1 MPRQVSIAD
10 TLSIAQVITC
20 TQAEGPG
27 RRFAVWV
34 QGCPLRC
41 VGCCNPEFLP
51 MRGGEEV
58 RVEELAD
65 QLARS
70 ATEQDLEGL
79 TLLGG
84 EPFAQAAGCA
94 ELARAAHAFDLSVMV
109 FSGYTL
115 AELRRQAR
123 EDAGVRA
130 LLAATDILVD
140 GPYDHTQ
147 PETKRRWIG
156 SRNQQV
162 HFLTDRCDPGDRRW
176 EEPNTL
182 ELRLIDGE
190 LTVNGFPAAQA
201 KPLWRRPPRVE
212 GEPQTYQGD
221 PQPTKASPRR
231 QSGD

>member
-1 MPRQVSIAD
+1 MPLHIPRAE
-10 TLSIAQVITC
+10 TLSVAQVVPC

-27 RRFAVWV
+27 VRFAVWV

-51 MRGGEEV
+51 FAGGEEV
-58 RVEELAD
+58 RLEQLIE
-65 QLARS
+65 QLAGAQRNNNV
-70 ATEQDLEGL
+70 EGL

-94 ELARAAHAFDLSVMV
+94 TLARAAHDLNLSAMV
-109 FSGYTL
+109 FSGFTL

-123 EDAGVRA
+123 EDQGVQA
-130 LLAATDILVD
+130 LMAASDILVD

-147 PETKRRWIG
+147 PETRRRWIG

-162 HFLTDRCDPGDRRW
+162 HFLTDRCDPADPRW
-176 EEPNTL
+176 QQPNTL

-190 LTVNGFPAAQA
+190 LTVNGFPALQA
-201 KPLWRRPPRVE
+201 KPLWRRPQRVKNGGLRIE
-212 GEPQTYQGD
+212 D
-221 PQPTKASPRR
+221 
-231 QSGD
+231 

>member
-1 MPRQVSIAD
+1 MHQSAD
-10 TLSIAQVITC
+10 VMLSVAQVVEC

-51 MRGGEEV
+51 QTGGEAV
-58 RVEELAD
+58 RVEDLAAELA
-65 QLARS
+65 RVS
-70 ATEQDLEGL
+70 AAQDLEGL

-84 EPFAQAAGCA
+84 EAFAQATGCA
-94 ELARAAHAFDLSVMV
+94 ALAAAAHQLDLSVMV

-115 AELRRQAR
+115 AQLRQQQ
-123 EDAGVRA
+123 DPGVQS

-147 PETKRRWIG
+147 PETHRRWIG
-156 SRNQQV
+156 SSNQQV
-162 HFLTDRCDPGDRRW
+162 HYLTDRCDPADPRW
-176 EEPNTL
+176 LQPNTL

-201 KPLWRRPPRVE
+201 KLLWRRPPSL
-212 GEPQTYQGD
+212 
-221 PQPTKASPRR
+221 K
-231 QSGD
+231 SGGLRMED

>member
-1 MPRQVSIAD
+1 MSLRRSPAE
-10 TLSIAQVITC
+10 TLKVAQVIPC

-27 RRFAVWV
+27 LRFALWV

-51 MRGGEEV
+51 TTGGDDV
-58 RVEELAD
+58 RLEQLIE
-65 QLARS
+65 QLARAQRS
-70 ATEQDLEGL
+70 NNLEGL

-94 ELARAAHAFDLSVMV
+94 ALARAAHDLDLSVMV
-109 FSGYTL
+109 FSGFTL

-123 EDAGVRA
+123 EDEGVRA

-147 PETKRRWIG
+147 PETRRRWIG

-162 HFLTDRCDPGDRRW
+162 HYLTDRCDPADHRW
-176 EEPNTL
+176 QQPNTL

-201 KPLWRRPPRVE
+201 KPLWRRPQRVKNGGLRIE
-212 GEPQTYQGD
+212 D
-221 PQPTKASPRR
+221 
-231 QSGD
+231 

>member
-1 MPRQVSIAD
+1 MHQSAD
-10 TLSIAQVITC
+10 VMLSVAQVVEC

-51 MRGGEEV
+51 QTGGEAV
-58 RVEELAD
+58 RVEDLAGELA
-65 QLARS
+65 RVS
-70 ATEQDLEGL
+70 AAQGLEGL

-94 ELARAAHAFDLSVMV
+94 ALAAAAHQLDLSVMV

-115 AELRRQAR
+115 AQLRQHTA
-123 EDAGVRA
+123 EAVQS

-147 PETKRRWIG
+147 PETHRRWIG
-156 SRNQQV
+156 SSNQQV
-162 HFLTDRCDPGDRRW
+162 HFLTGRCDSDDPRW
-176 EEPNTL
+176 LQPNTL

-190 LTVNGFPAAQA
+190 LTVNGFPAARA
-201 KPLWRRPPRVE
+201 RPLWRRPQSVVG
-212 GEPQTYQGD
+212 GESRIED
-221 PQPTKASPRR
+221 
-231 QSGD
+231 